1 MRVSIGIP
9 SYNEQDSILALLK
22 ALEMQ
27 HLNGYEIAEVI
38 ISDDSSDATPD
49 IVKDFSDRSMLNIVL
64 LHHDERRGAAN
75 AWNEIFANTSGKSDV
90 IVLYDADVIPS
101 RDATMLLASSM
112 EDEHVGLSAANPMP
126 AYNSSS
132 TAISYGQRIAARA
145 SVFNSSWLRRVR
157 FLGINQ
163 YIAMGRAM
171 AVRSSIAKATRI
183 PSSTIAI
190 DLYMQCIT
198 LEMGYKVRYRDDAI
212 VWFKPVESIEE
223 FISQVRRAV
232 AGHRELAHLIDRLNI
247 RLPVKSMLIEGLKT
261 AKDDPSGLVMLALA
275 YILYPFYMRP
285 IDSRWS
291 IARSSKGLSL
301 YDIEGYKER
310 YNK

>member
-1 MRVSIGIP
+1 MRISIGIP
-9 SYNEQDSILALLK
+9 TYNEQDSILALLK

-38 ISDDSSDATPD
+38 VSDDSSDATPT
-49 IVKDFSDRSMLNIVL
+49 IVKDFASKSMLSIVL
-64 LHHDERRGAAN
+64 LHHDERRGAAS
-75 AWNEIFANTSGKSDV
+75 AWNEIFANASSKSDV
-90 IVLYDADVIPS
+90 IVLYDADVIPA

-112 EDEHVGLSAANPMP
+112 EDEHVGLTAANPMP
-126 AYNSSS
+126 AYNSKMR
-132 TAISYGQRIAARA
+132 SYGQRIAAKA

-157 FLGINQ
+157 LLGINQ

-198 LEMGYKVRYRDDAI
+198 LEMGYEVRYRDDAI

-232 AGHRELAHLIDRLNI
+232 VGHRELAHLIDRLNI
-247 RLPVKSMLIEGLKT
+247 RLPLKSMVVEGLK
-261 AKDDPSGLVMLALA
+261 ASKDDPLGLLMLALA
-275 YILYPFYMRP
+275 YMLYPFYMKP

-291 IARSSKGLSL
+291 VARSSKGLSL
-301 YDIEGYKER
+301 NDVEGYID
-310 YNK
+310 NK

>member
-1 MRVSIGIP
+1 MRISIGIA

-27 HLNGYEIAEVI
+27 HLNGHEIAEVI
-38 ISDDSSDATPD
+38 VSDDSSDATPD
-49 IVKDFSDRSMLNIVL
+49 IVKDFSSKSMLNIVL
-64 LHHDERRGAAN
+64 LHHDERRGAAS
-75 AWNEIFANTSGKSDV
+75 AWNEIFANAGKGCDV
-90 IVLYDADVIPS
+90 IVLYDADVIPA

-126 AYNSSS
+126 AYNSRIRSNR
-132 TAISYGQRIAARA
+132 QRIAVRA
-145 SVFNSSWLRRVR
+145 SIFNSSWLRRVR
-157 FLGINQ
+157 LLGINQ

-198 LEMGYKVRYRDDAI
+198 LEMGYEVRYRDDAI

-247 RLPVKSMLIEGLKT
+247 RLPVKSMLIEGLKA

-275 YILYPFYMRP
+275 YILYPFYMKP
-285 IDSRWS
+285 TDSKWS
-291 IARSSKGLSL
+291 IAKSSKGLRL
-301 YDIEGYKER
+301 DDVEGYKD
-310 YNK
+310 K

>member
-1 MRVSIGIP
+1 MRISIGIA

-27 HLNGYEIAEVI
+27 HLNGHEIAEVI
-38 ISDDSSDATPD
+38 VSDDSSDATPD
-49 IVKDFSDRSMLNIVL
+49 IVKDFSSKSMLNIVL
-64 LHHDERRGAAN
+64 LHHDERRGAAS

-90 IVLYDADVIPS
+90 IVLYDADVIPA

-112 EDEHVGLSAANPMP
+112 EDEHVGLAAANPIP
-126 AYNSSS
+126 IYNSRIRSNR
-132 TAISYGQRIAARA
+132 QRIAVKA
-145 SVFNSSWLRRVR
+145 SIFNSSWLRRVR
-157 FLGINQ
+157 LLGINQ

-198 LEMGYKVRYRDDAI
+198 LEMGYEVRYRDDAI

-247 RLPVKSMLIEGLKT
+247 RLPVKSMLIEGLKA

-275 YILYPFYMRP
+275 YILYPFYMKP
-285 IDSRWS
+285 TDSKWS
-291 IARSSKGLSL
+291 IAKSSKGLRL
-301 YDIEGYKER
+301 DDVEGYKD
-310 YNK
+310 K

>member
-1 MRVSIGIP
+1 MRISIGIP
-9 SYNEQDSILALLK
+9 TYNEQDSILALLK
-22 ALEMQ
+22 ALEAQ
-27 HLNGYEIAEVI
+27 HLNGYEVAEVI
-38 ISDDSSDATPD
+38 VSDDSSDATPT
-49 IVKDFSDRSMLNIVL
+49 IVRDFASKSVLSIVL
-64 LHHDERRGAAN
+64 LHHDGRRGAAS
-75 AWNEIFANTSGKSDV
+75 AWNEIFENASSKSDV
-90 IVLYDADVIPS
+90 IVLYDADVIPA

-126 AYNSSS
+126 VHNSRMN
-132 TAISYGQRIAARA
+132 SYRQRIAARA

-157 FLGINQ
+157 LLGINQ

-171 AVRSSIAKATRI
+171 ALRSSIAKTTRI

-198 LEMGYKVRYRDDAI
+198 LEMGYEVRYRDDAI
-212 VWFKPVESIEE
+212 VWFKPVESMEE

-247 RLPVKSMLIEGLKT
+247 RLPVKSMVVEGLK
-261 AKDDPSGLVMLALA
+261 ASKDDPLGLLMLALA
-275 YILYPFYMRP
+275 YMLYPFYMKP
-285 IDSRWS
+285 INSRWS

-301 YDIEGYKER
+301 NDVEGYMD
-310 YNK
+310 NK